1 MFKEDEFEFKA
12 EAEALDFPE
21 KKRSKQYSF
30 KSIEN
35 KRRN

>member
-12 EAEALDFPE
+12 ETSNLDFPE
-21 KKRSKQYSF
+21 KKRTKQYAF

-35 KRRN
+35 